1 MYNQGDAMSEM
12 TITPDLYLQGDSTRW
27 KNWQAI
33 YLDIKT
39 CEDCRK
45 KHGKIYGFNAMRSQ
59 PEHENCRCS
68 VIPMRTKEV
77 GTATGKGFD
86 GADAWLLYRNRL
98 PDYYVTRNVAKA
110 NGYRRKKNNLADVLP
125 GCMIGG
131 DEFLND
137 NNKLPDAPGRTWHEA
152 DIDYTY
158 GKRNLKR
165 ILYSNDGLVFVS
177 EDHYQTFYEITK

>member
-1 MYNQGDAMSEM
+1 MSEM
-12 TITPDLYLQGDSTRW
+12 TIIPDLYLKGDSKQW
-27 KNWQAI
+27 NNWQAI

-45 KHGKIYGFNAMRSQ
+45 KHGKI
-59 PEHENCRCS
+59 PC
-68 VIPMRTKEV
+68 
-77 GTATGKGFD
+77 
-86 GADAWLLYRNRL
+86 
-98 PDYYVTRNVAKA
+98 
-110 NGYRRKKNNLADVLP
+110 
-125 GCMIGG
+125 
-131 DEFLND
+131 
-137 NNKLPDAPGRTWHEA
+137 APGRTWFEA